1 MINKSVLLNGLTV
14 LTESLSHLH
23 SVSVGLF
30 VGTGSRYEKPA
41 ERGISHFIEHMLFK
55 GTKRHSARELAEI
68 VEASGSSMN
77 AYTAKDYT
85 CFYVK
90 ALDEH
95 LDLAIS
101 VLAEMITE
109 STFAKDLIDKE
120 RQVILEEIK
129 MYLDSPE
136 ELVHDLFA
144 KSILGDH
151 PLGQSII
158 GLEETVGRFAQ
169 ETVLSYFKRMYVPQ
183 NIVFVVVGNVEHEK
197 TTKLLNK
204 YLGKLSGSLGRENG
218 VLPVAKSSEIIER
231 KDIEQAHLILGTDS
245 IARNDRRKYAL
256 HLLDTIIGGSM
267 SSRLFQSLR
276 EERGLV
282 YTTYS
287 FHNYYDEIG
296 FLGIYAGFSPVNYEI
311 VSSLIIQELRD
322 MKDTL
327 TEEELKRAKEQT
339 KGALVFALESPSAR
353 MTRLARNEL
362 YHKTQISEEYVLEE
376 INKTSLADIKE
387 LADYHFQKDK
397 ILSYAIIV
405 PEGFSWKKSKELIWE
420 V

>member
-1 MINKSVLLNGLTV
+1 MIQKSVLANGLTL
-14 LTESLSHLH
+14 LTESLPYVH

-30 VGTGSRYEKPA
+30 VGAGSRYEKPH
-41 ERGISHFIEHMLFK
+41 ERGVSHFIEHMLFK
-55 GTKRHSARELAEI
+55 GTKKHSAKDLAEL

-77 AYTAKDYT
+77 AYTSRDYT

-95 LDLAIS
+95 LDLSIS
-101 VLAEMITE
+101 VLSEMVTE
-109 STFAKDLIDKE
+109 STFADDLIDRE

-144 KSILGDH
+144 QSILGDN

-158 GLEETVGRFAQ
+158 GTEATVGSFDQ
-169 ETVLSYFKRMYVPQ
+169 KTILEYFRRMYVPE
-183 NIVFVVVGNVEHEK
+183 NMVFVVVGNIEHSEVEK
-197 TTKLLNK
+197 MVSQ
-204 YLGKLSGSLGRENG
+204 YLGEIQGSLSKYVGPYPQVDSGLLVE
-218 VLPVAKSSEIIER
+218 K
-231 KDIEQAHLILGTDS
+231 KDIEQVHLVLGTDS
-245 IARNDRRKYAL
+245 LGRQDKRKYAL

-282 YTTYS
+282 YSTYS
-287 FHNYYDEIG
+287 FHSYYDELG
-296 FLGIYAGFSPVNYEI
+296 FLGIYAGYSPENNNQVTD
-311 VSSLIIQELRD
+311 LIIKELLALQD
-322 MKDTL
+322 NL
-327 TEEELKRAKEQT
+327 TEGELQRAKEQS

-362 YHKTQISEEYVLEE
+362 YQKEQVSEETVLRE
-376 INKTSLADIKE
+376 INKTTLDDIKG
-387 LADYHFQKDK
+387 LAKYHFNPDK
-397 ILSYAIIV
+397 VLSMAMIV
-405 PEGFSWKKSKELIWE
+405 PNNSNLDKPKKLTWR